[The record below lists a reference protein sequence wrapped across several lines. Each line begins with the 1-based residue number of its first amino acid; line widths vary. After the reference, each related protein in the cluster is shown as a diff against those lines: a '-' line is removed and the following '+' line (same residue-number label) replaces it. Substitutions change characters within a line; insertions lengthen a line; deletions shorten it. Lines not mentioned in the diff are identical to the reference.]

1 MSLVGRLEDLALSD
15 IFQILSIGKK
25 TGTLMIRSDRG
36 NAFIVFKNGLIV
48 RAETSTLEGDI
59 GQDLLKKSM
68 LKENLF
74 TMARGV
80 KKKLPSKSIAEILF
94 ELGCASR
101 EILDKAAKKR
111 IEKVVSHLLL
121 INQGDFRFELDNLET
136 GSTAG
141 VEDTGWEVSK
151 GISAEYLLME
161 GARVHDEM
169 MQKEDLSGFSG
180 DEGGDAWEDDW
191 GEHPVVRERKD
202 ISALKSL
209 THELRFPNSTSEIT
223 LLILRF
229 ASDIFQRGVLFM
241 VGEDELTGL
250 GQFGLEIER
259 ADERIRE
266 TVLTYGESPFLKGI
280 IENGQ
285 SFRGK
290 LGKDPV
296 TESLVK
302 ELGGGWPLEV
312 VFFPVITEGKVVALL
327 YCDNAPSGDPF
338 SETEG
343 LDIFISQAGLALEK
357 SLLQRR
363 LLEIQKT
370 GTKAPPPKD

>member
-1 MSLVGRLEDLALSD
+1 M
-15 IFQILSIGKK
+15 
-25 TGTLMIRSDRG
+25 
-36 NAFIVFKNGLIV
+36 
-48 RAETSTLEGDI
+48 
-59 GQDLLKKSM
+59 
-68 LKENLF
+68 
-74 TMARGV
+74 
-80 KKKLPSKSIAEILF
+80 
-94 ELGCASR
+94 
-101 EILDKAAKKR
+101 
-111 IEKVVSHLLL
+111 
-121 INQGDFRFELDNLET
+121 NQGDFRFELDTLDT
-136 GSTAG
+136 GSMAG
-141 VEDTGWEVSK
+141 VGDTGWEVSK

-169 MQKEDLSGFSG
+169 MQKENLGVLS
-180 DEGGDAWEDDW
+180 EEEEGDAWEEDW
-191 GEHPVVRERKD
+191 GEHPVVSERKD

-209 THELRFPNSTSEIT
+209 TQELRFPNSTSAIS

-266 TVLTYGESPFLKGI
+266 TVLPYGESPFLKGI
-280 IENGQ
+280 TESGQ
-285 SFRGK
+285 SFKGR

-302 ELGGGWPLEV
+302 EIGGGWPLEV
-312 VFFPVITEGKVVALL
+312 IFFPVITEGKVVALL
-327 YCDNAPSGDPF
+327 YCDNAISGDPF

-343 LDIFISQAGLALEK
+343 LEIFISHAGLALEK

-363 LLEIQKT
+363 LHEIQETGGKT
-370 GTKAPPPKD
+370 HPPKD

>member
-25 TGTLMIRSDRG
+25 TGTLMIRTNEG
-36 NAFIVFKNGLIV
+36 NAYIVFKNGLIG
-48 RAETSTLEGDI
+48 RAGASTLEGDI
-59 GQDLLKKSM
+59 GYDLLKKNM
-68 LKENLF
+68 VKERLF
-74 TMARGV
+74 NMAREV
-80 KKKLPSKSIAEILF
+80 KKKLPSKSVAEILF
-94 ELGCASR
+94 DLGCASK
-101 EILDKAAKKR
+101 ELLDKAAKKR
-111 IEKVVSHLLL
+111 IEKVVYHLLPM
-121 INQGDFRFELDNLET
+121 NQGDFRFELENLGT
-136 GSTAG
+136 GSVAG

-169 MQKEDLSGFSG
+169 SQKETL
-180 DEGGDAWEDDW
+180 EGISEEEGSDAWEDDW
-191 GEHPVVRERKD
+191 GAHRPVSERKD

-209 THELRFPNSTSEIT
+209 TQELRFPNSTSEIT

-241 VGEDELTGL
+241 VGEDELSGL

-266 TVLTYGESPFLKGI
+266 TILSYGESPFLIGV
-280 IENGQ
+280 IESGQ
-285 SFRGK
+285 SFRGR
-290 LGKDPV
+290 LEKDPV

-302 ELGGGWPLEV
+302 ELGGGWPLEAI
-312 VFFPVITEGKVVALL
+312 FFPVITEGKVVALL
-327 YCDNAPSGDPF
+327 YCDNASSGDPF

-357 SLLQRR
+357 SLLQRK
-363 LLEIQKT
+363 LHEIQKT
-370 GTKAPPPKD
+370 AAKTPPPEG